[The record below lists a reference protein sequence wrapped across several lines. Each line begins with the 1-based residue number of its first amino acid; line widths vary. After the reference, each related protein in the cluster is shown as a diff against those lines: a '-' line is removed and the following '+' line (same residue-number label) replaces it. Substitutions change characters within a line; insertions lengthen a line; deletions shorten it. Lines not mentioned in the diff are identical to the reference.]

1 MKTIIILAVTL
12 LFPLYIFSQA
22 GPKLEVI
29 GGENIDAG
37 SHTRGQPVHYE
48 IKFKN
53 TGDADLQILSVSTS
67 CGCSTALATSDTIK
81 PGDEGSINFTFNGNG
96 FGPVAKN
103 VFINTNEAPNNVHT
117 LLVGMNMT
125 DPLTLDPA
133 SIMTQ
138 GKVGDEIKQTAT
150 LQNSLDK
157 EVTISEVSS
166 NSPVV
171 KVSADK
177 TTIGAGDKASFDIS
191 IKIYE
196 DSPVNA
202 AVIIKTSEGEYQI
215 PILVDIKS
223 N

>member
-1 MKTIIILAVTL
+1 MKTVIIFIISL
-12 LFPLYIFSQA
+12 LFPICILSQS

-37 SHTRGQPVHYE
+37 SHTRGKEVHYE

-53 TGDADLQILSVSTS
+53 VGDADLHIMSVSTS
-67 CGCSTALATSDTIK
+67 CGCSTALATSDTIA
-81 PGDEGSINFTFNGNG
+81 PGTEGSINFTFNGSG

-103 VFINTNEAPNNVHT
+103 VFINTNESPNNIHT
-117 LLVGMNMT
+117 LLIGMNMI

-138 GKVGDEIKQTAT
+138 GKVGDEIKETAT

-157 EVTISEVSS
+157 DVVISDVSS

-177 TTIGAGDKASFDIS
+177 MTINSGDKASFDIS
-191 IKIYE
+191 IKIFE

>member
-1 MKTIIILAVTL
+1 MKTLFILIFSI
-12 LFPLYIFSQA
+12 LFPLIVFSQA

-29 GGENIDAG
+29 GGETIDAG
-37 SHTRGQPVHYE
+37 SHTRGQAVHYD
-48 IKFKN
+48 IRFKN
-53 TGDADLQILSVSTS
+53 TGDADLHINSVSTS
-67 CGCSTALATSDTIK
+67 CGCSTALASSDTIK
-81 PGDEGSINFTFNGNG
+81 AGEDGSIDFNFNGNG

-103 VFINTNEAPNNVHT
+103 VFINTNENGNSVHT
-117 LLVGMNMT
+117 LLVTMNMV
-125 DPLTLDPA
+125 DPLTLNPA

-138 GKVGDEIKQTAT
+138 AKVGEEVKQTAT
-150 LQNSLDK
+150 LQNSSDK
-157 EVTISEVSS
+157 EVSISEVSS

-171 KVSADK
+171 KVTSDK
-177 TTIGAGDKASFDIS
+177 TTIGTGEMVSFDIT